1 MIKTINC
8 LFSITVSPGNNGRSM
23 EAGLRK
29 YKMQVGCG
37 FYQVITSNASSN
49 STRNTRWTYYLVDK
63 QFMDSGFKNSK

>member
-8 LFSITVSPGNNGRSM
+8 FFSFTVSPGTNGGSM
-23 EAGLRK
+23 EASLRK
-29 YKMQVGCG
+29 YKMQVGCR

-63 QFMDSGFKNSK
+63 QFMDSDFKNSK